1 MISLINSLYLADP
14 TRSSKALNWTSDPT
28 NDFWHHQFGVV
39 YEKDKSLFSSR
50 NKWSLSSYQK
60 NEHHDIVVSL
70 CRIDGISC
78 KDPLTEAYLPA
89 TKAGL
94 QCLPPQMDE
103 RTKFGGQIKS
113 HRRDLAK
120 NVIVLLW
127 VDNPGHE

>member
-1 MISLINSLYLADP
+1 MIFGIINLV
-14 TRSSKALNWTSDPT
+14 SSMK
-28 NDFWHHQFGVV
+28 
-39 YEKDKSLFSSR
+39 KDKSLFSSG
-50 NKWSLSSYQK
+50 NKWSLSSFKRY
-60 NEHHDIVVSL
+60 EHHDIVVNL
-70 CRIDGISC
+70 RRIDGISC

-113 HRRDLAK
+113 HQRDLAK